1 LSPSYSLSR
10 RRTNELDIPGGT
22 EWADNPVTMAR
33 RHILGDLNYRCERVQ
48 NVPVYL
54 ENTAGEV
61 LGFVIESSNQFAD
74 ALTFHLADDVCKK
87 VATGHFG
94 YSCDYYYTDGND
106 TARRARNGGNAQL
119 DNALTEE
126 RPRRGHPATPGFRA

>member
-1 LSPSYSLSR
+1 M
-10 RRTNELDIPGGT
+10 
-22 EWADNPVTMAR
+22 ADNPVTMAR

-106 TARRARNGGNAQL
+106 TARARSQRRVML
-119 DNALTEE
+119 SSITLLPRKDHEE
-126 RPRRGHPATPGFRA
+126 VIPRRQFSEPKVTDAAPLLGKE